1 MSLNSLHSV
10 KAFRENSID
19 TRRFHS
25 RRRRRQRRSE
35 NSETAIEMQ
44 ILEDRPAAPLPPRVP
59 RFRGASPRDSD
70 GYLLPTEEQP
80 RSSGV
85 YSYAY
90 QDRIDSILASLL
102 WLFRGRQNT
111 GNVQRRRQEPSPSS
125 LERDLTQSAAMLS
138 SIAGNE
144 ETFDPSEPNSDQ
156 PGHLMFSP
164 EVQDL
169 SESRASASDAC
180 APSLEAELSA
190 STSGVSTTYDKI
202 NENQMMLDE

>member
-1 MSLNSLHSV
+1 
-10 KAFRENSID
+10 
-19 TRRFHS
+19 
-25 RRRRRQRRSE
+25 
-35 NSETAIEMQ
+35 MQ

-70 GYLLPTEEQP
+70 GYLLPTDEQP

-125 LERDLTQSAAMLS
+125 LERDLPQSAAMLS
-138 SIAGNE
+138 SIAERTDRGNE

-156 PGHLMFSP
+156 PGILLSSP

-169 SESRASASDAC
+169 SASRSSASHAC
-180 APSLEAELSA
+180 APSPKLNSQLVHQ
-190 STSGVSTTYDKI
+190 GHPPRTTKS
-202 NENQMMLDE
+202 MKTR